1 MRRPRHPI
9 DHARGAPPPPAR
21 ALLRGA
27 LAALGPLLAA
37 AAATEARA
45 QTVSPPVVEY
55 RERARGSFQLL
66 NGSLFPLTVVLDVRG
81 FEVTDRGDVIESPLD
96 TGRIHVRLA
105 AQSFRIPP
113 RGSYTVFYEARA
125 DSLPAWFTIV
135 SALSGART
143 DNGLNLRI
151 LLPHVVYLNQK
162 QWLRKQEVVVRRL
175 ELDRAAR
182 KARVEL
188 ENLGPN
194 LGRVLDLRVAAG
206 GGSQQPAA
214 AFPLFPHRVRWAE
227 VPWEHP
233 EPPARVVVRF
243 AKFTLDTTL
252 TAVAAAPP
260 PGGDGTGHGSPAD
273 ATGPAH

>member
-1 MRRPRHPI
+1 MFRRPDRP
-9 DHARGAPPPPAR
+9 RPAPAALPAR
-21 ALLRGA
+21 LLGA
-27 LAALGPLLAA
+27 LAALGPLVAGAA
-37 AAATEARA
+37 GREASA

-55 RERARGSFQLL
+55 QERARGSFQLL

-81 FEVTDRGDVIESPLD
+81 FEVTDRGDVIETPLD
-96 TGRIHVRLA
+96 TSRIHVRLA

-125 DSLPAWFTIV
+125 DSLPAWFTII

-175 ELDRAAR
+175 ELDRSAR

-194 LGRVLDLRVAAG
+194 LGRVLDLRVAAA
-206 GGSQQPAA
+206 GGSQEPAA

-227 VPWEHP
+227 VPWERA

-243 AKFTLDTTL
+243 AKFTLDTAL
-252 TAVAAAPP
+252 TAVTAALPP
-260 PGGDGTGHGSPAD
+260 AGDGTGRSSPTD
-273 ATGPAH
+273 ARGPGR